1 MSISAHDSSA
11 LDADVFDVRFQAII
25 SKMDNHR
32 MQMNGMNKDLLR
44 LLQKAANDF
53 SSGRIEAAVSESN
66 ALKEQVRGLK
76 GRVEELEDENKK
88 LSVDYERLDKDH
100 FQLGKEFAKIQD
112 DLRDSDK
119 RNRDLEEKLSENEQT
134 LSQFVALTSR
144 VANVNASNKRAAE
157 DDRLSRSKK
166 SRPSYDRHSEDLRED
181 DRPHETS
188 RYEEP
193 HLDSASRRE
202 FRDYSPSE
210 RPLHQ
215 PYDRLRNS
223 EGSYSSSGN
232 VPDKVKDYLA
242 RLPTPSNTR
251 DDISSMDHNKTPAP
265 TEDINI
271 RGRAS
276 STLRSEKG
284 ESSFVTTPE
293 LTQHQRDTITNYS
306 SAHSNRPTAQQLSP

>member
-1 MSISAHDSSA
+1 MSISADSSA
-11 LDADVFDVRFQAII
+11 LDAEKFDVRFEAII

-53 SSGRIEAAVSESN
+53 GSARIEIAVSESN
-66 ALKEQVRGLK
+66 ALKEQVSGLK

-88 LSVDYERLDKDH
+88 LTVDYERLGKDH
-100 FQLGKEFAKIQD
+100 SRLGKEFANIQD
-112 DLRDSDK
+112 DLRDSEK
-119 RNRDLEEKLSENEQT
+119 RNRDLDEKLSENEQT

-144 VANVNASNKRAAE
+144 VANVNANNKRAAD
-157 DDRLSRSKK
+157 DDRQSRSKK
-166 SRPSYDRHSEDLRED
+166 SRPSYDRVPEELRED
-181 DRPHETS
+181 DRPRDTG

-210 RPLHQ
+210 RPIHQ
-215 PYDRLRNS
+215 PFEQLRNS
-223 EGSYSSSGN
+223 EGYSSSGN
-232 VPDKVKDYLA
+232 APDKVKDYLA

-251 DDISSMDHNKTPAP
+251 DDISSRDHNKTPAS
-265 TEDINI
+265 TDDINI

-276 STLRSEKG
+276 STLKNETG
-284 ESSFVTTPE
+284 E
-293 LTQHQRDTITNYS
+293 
-306 SAHSNRPTAQQLSP
+306 